1 MKIITN
7 TICSVLILLVISS
20 CHLYKTKSSNDD
32 SIWIDSWANSHL
44 STTVTR
50 FEIETQATVP
60 AQFSNQTLRLN
71 IWNQLSGDKIRIR
84 FSNAFGKKPLVIG
97 AATVALPDAVAGSIR
112 PDTNRQL
119 TFGGKA
125 TITLMPGEEK
135 WTDAV
140 ELRVFPLSNIS
151 VSIYLPETFTPDQF
165 HPTALKTGFVFS
177 QPGNQTSAATLDSSA
192 TKTSMSFF
200 INNLQIHANNKKTA
214 PKVVVTLG
222 DSITDG
228 AVSDIDTETN
238 WPPYLAKRIAQERK
252 PDEIAVINMGIGSN
266 RFCAS
271 NGAGPSGLT
280 RIKKDVLARAN
291 VRWVILLEGI
301 NDISYEHISAENLI
315 NCYKTAIS
323 ELRTNNI
330 KVYQSPLLP
339 IKHSVKDTP
348 ENEAT
353 RIAVN
358 QWIRNTSAK
367 EGGPDA
373 VIDFES
379 AVWDPNDR
387 AQILP
392 AFTTDHVHP
401 NSAGY
406 ISMAK
411 AIDLKLF
418 DE

>member
-1 MKIITN
+1 MKTTIK
-7 TICSVLILLVISS
+7 ICSVFILLLTSACQLEKKPDKNS
-20 CHLYKTKSSNDD
+20 EGL
-32 SIWIDSWANSHL
+32 WIDSWAISHL

-50 FEIETQATVP
+50 FMVEIQPTIPTK
-60 AQFSNQTLRLN
+60 FSNQTLRLI
-71 IWNQLSGDKIRIR
+71 IWNQLAGEKIRIR

-97 AATVALPDAVAGSIR
+97 AAYIALPGQVPGSVM

-119 TFGGKA
+119 TFDKKA
-125 TITLMPGEEK
+125 NVTLKPGEEK
-135 WTDAV
+135 WSDPVNFSAPALTN
-140 ELRVFPLSNIS
+140 LS

-165 HPTALKTGFVFS
+165 HPTALKTSFVFS
-177 QPGNQTSAATLDSSA
+177 AQGDQTSTPMLDPLATNTTML
-192 TKTSMSFF
+192 FF
-200 INNLQIHANNKKTA
+200 INNLQIKSDVKISA
-214 PKVVVTLG
+214 PKVLVTLG

-238 WPPYLAKRIAQERK
+238 WPAYLAKRIAKEQK
-252 PDEIAVINMGIGSN
+252 PNRISVINMGIGSN

-271 NGAGPSGLT
+271 DGAGPSGLNRLT
-280 RIKKDVLARAN
+280 KDVIARDN

-301 NDISYEHISAENLI
+301 NDISYEHIPAKNLI
-315 NCYKTAIS
+315 DCYKSAIS
-323 ELRTNNI
+323 QLRARNI

-353 RIAVN
+353 RIEVN
-358 QWIRNTSAK
+358 QWIRNTFAQ

-379 AVWDPNDR
+379 AVWDQNDQT
-387 AQILP
+387 QILP
-392 AFTTDHVHP
+392 AYTSDYVHP
-401 NSAGY
+401 NSSGY
-406 ISMAK
+406 IRMAK

-418 DE
+418 ND

>member
-1 MKIITN
+1 MPRIV
-7 TICSVLILLVISS
+7 CFFILFLISS
-20 CHLYKTKSSNDD
+20 CQLSSTRTNNNAF
-32 SIWIDSWANSHL
+32 WIDSWASSHL
-44 STTVTR
+44 STSVIR
-50 FEIETQATVP
+50 FAPEVQSTIP
-60 AQFSNQTLRLN
+60 AQFDNQTLRLI
-71 IWNQLSGDKIRIR
+71 IWNQLSGDSIRIR
-84 FSNAFGKKPLVIG
+84 FSNAFGKSPLLIG
-97 AATVALPDAVAGSIR
+97 AAQIAYPDSEPGSIIANSNKQILF
-112 PDTNRQL
+112 DGKSQIQL
-119 TFGGKA
+119 A
-125 TITLMPGEEK
+125 PGQEVWSDEVNFSVK
-135 WTDAV
+135 
-140 ELRVFPLSNIS
+140 PLSNLA

-165 HPTALKTGFVFS
+165 HPTALKTSYVFS
-177 QPGNQTSAATLDSSA
+177 VKGNQTTQAQLDSLA
-192 TKTSMSFF
+192 TKTSMLFF
-200 INNLQIHANNKKTA
+200 IDNLQIKLKPSTKK
-214 PKVVVTLG
+214 PQVLVTLG

-238 WPPYLAKRIAQERK
+238 WPGYLAKRIAKEQS
-252 PDEIAVINMGIGSN
+252 PDQISVINMGIGSN

-271 NGAGPSGLT
+271 DGAGPSGLK
-280 RIKKDVLARAN
+280 RIEKDVLARSE

-301 NDISYEHISAENLI
+301 NDISYEHISANGLI
-315 NCYKTAIS
+315 DCYKTAIKR
-323 ELRTNNI
+323 LRENKI

-353 RIAVN
+353 RMQVN

-387 AQILP
+387 TQILP
-392 AFTTDHVHP
+392 QYTSDHVHP
-401 NSAGY
+401 NSSGY

-418 DE
+418 ED

>member
-1 MKIITN
+1 MKTTKKIIS
-7 TICSVLILLVISS
+7 SVFVLLLISS
-20 CHLYKTKSSNDD
+20 CQLQKNPVSN
-32 SIWIDSWANSHL
+32 SEGLWIDSWASSHL

-50 FEIETQATVP
+50 FEVETQATIP
-60 AQFSNQTLRLN
+60 AQFSDQTLRLI
-71 IWNQLSGDKIRIR
+71 IWNQLAGEKIRIR

-97 AATVALPDAVAGSIR
+97 AAHIALPDQSPGSIK

-119 TFGGKA
+119 TFDNKA
-125 TITLMPGEEK
+125 GVTLEPGEEK
-135 WTDAV
+135 WSDPV
-140 ELRVFPLSNIS
+140 NFSVVPLTNLSI
-151 VSIYLPETFTPDQF
+151 SIYLPETFTPDQF
-165 HPTALKTGFVFS
+165 HPTALKTSFVFS
-177 QPGNQTSAATLDSSA
+177 AKGDQTSASDLDPLA
-192 TKTSMSFF
+192 TKTSMLFF
-200 INNLQIHANNKKTA
+200 INNLQIKAEGKKSA
-214 PKVVVTLG
+214 PKVLVTLG

-238 WPPYLAKRIAQERK
+238 WPGYLAKRLAQEQK
-252 PDEIAVINMGIGSN
+252 PDRISVINMGIGSN

-271 NGAGPSGLT
+271 EGAGPSGLT
-280 RIKKDVLARAN
+280 RLQKDVFAREN

-301 NDISYEHISAENLI
+301 NDISYEHISAKNLI
-315 NCYKTAIS
+315 DCYKSAIS
-323 ELRTNNI
+323 QLRARNI

-353 RIAVN
+353 RMQVN

-392 AFTTDHVHP
+392 QYTSDHVHP
-401 NSAGY
+401 NSSGY

-411 AIDLKLF
+411 AIDLNLF
-418 DE
+418 KD